1 MTKSNYVSNY
11 DYVQISGIVLDQLK
25 NIIISLYGSV
35 NNFKLVIN
43 GDLSINVIRLSDN
56 KLITVDF
63 SDEPIKNIINGTS
76 QWKKKLQTKFMA
88 SLTIPSLPSS
98 DNVDRTWIVKLKK
111 QFNPRGYPWPQG
123 LAIKEI
129 YDSIFNGIKCV
140 TKRTILMNLYSQGN
154 VIEAFFPDK
163 YYQVQVISNSNLSS
177 QPIGAFI
184 KRIGGKNSSMIVGDG
199 NGSLANRNDI
209 NVFIVDTGISQ
220 HPDLNVI
227 GGRNFT
233 TTDPNIW
240 QDFNGHGTHV
250 SGIVGAYDNS
260 YGIAG
265 VAPGVRLWAIK
276 ALGDD
281 GSGLL
286 SNIISALNWILSI
299 KDTIWSGY
307 GIINMSIAG
316 PVSNTLDDAVD
327 VLINNG
333 IPVCV
338 SAGNSNTNA
347 INFSP
352 GRLDNAITVGAT
364 GINPYYDTL
373 AYYSNYGS
381 VLDILAPGSNI
392 YSTYLNGSYT
402 FLSGTSM
409 AAPVVTGTIAVMLST
424 TSPSSTPTSITFS
437 NDVRTALVN
446 ASSLVS
452 CNCYDGT
459 IGSNPVINLP
469 GVAITAGT
477 PNISVWVGSF

>member
-1 MTKSNYVSNY
+1 MTGGSYVSNY
-11 DYVQISGIVLDQLK
+11 DYVQISEMVLDQMK
-25 NIIISLYGSV
+25 TIIVSLYGSI

-43 GDLSINVIRLSDN
+43 GDLSINVTRLSDN

-63 SDEPIKNIINGTS
+63 SDEPIKNITS
-76 QWKKKLQTKFMA
+76 GASTWKKKIQTKFTA
-88 SLTIPSLPSS
+88 SLSIPSLPSL
-98 DNVDRTWIVKLKK
+98 DNVDRMWIVKFKR
-111 QFNPRGYPWPQG
+111 QFNPIGYSWPNG

-129 YDSIFNGIKCV
+129 YDCAFYGLKCI
-140 TKRTILMNLYSQGN
+140 TKRSVLMNLYVQGS
-154 VIEAFFPDK
+154 VVEAFFPDK
-163 YYQVQVISNSNLSS
+163 YYHAQVLSDINLAT

-184 KRIGGKNSSMIVGDG
+184 KRIGGKNSSVIVGDG

-220 HPDLNVI
+220 HPDLNVV

-233 TTDPNIW
+233 TADPNIW

-286 SNIISALNWILSI
+286 SNIISALNWILSS
-299 KDTIWSGY
+299 KNTVWSGY
-307 GIINMSIAG
+307 GIVNMSIAG
-316 PVSNTLDDAVD
+316 PVSTVLDDAVD

-333 IPVCV
+333 IPVSV

-347 INFSP
+347 INYSP
-352 GRLDNAITVGAT
+352 GRLDSAITVGAT
-364 GINPYYDTL
+364 GINPYYNTL

-402 FLSGTSM
+402 YLSGTSM
-409 AAPVVTGTIAVMLST
+409 AAPVITGTIAVMLT
-424 TSPSSTPTSITFS
+424 TSPPISTPTSITFS
-437 NDVRTALVN
+437 NDIRTTLLN
-446 ASSLVS
+446 ASSLTT

-459 IGSNPVINLP
+459 IGSNPRINLP
-469 GVAITAGT
+469 GVAVSSGT
-477 PNISVWVGSF
+477 PNVSVWVGSF